1 MQKKTKSL
9 VVVAVLV
16 ALFASGLFSS
26 ASGQPSPEEEQ
37 AREFIDLMANYL
49 GLSNHWVE
57 TASKPETAVFL
68 AIEGIIEVYEE
79 RREKA
84 KAIPHIERIVEKN
97 ADNRSVR
104 NIARF
109 KLRDLYK
116 ETGRSDKA
124 IEQLELVIA
133 ENSR

>member
-1 MQKKTKSL
+1 M
-9 VVVAVLV
+9 VV
-16 ALFASGLFSS
+16 SPKPTSS
-26 ASGQPSPEEEQ
+26 S
-37 AREFIDLMANYL
+37 RLMGSYL

-57 TASKPETAVFL
+57 TTSKPDVAIYL
-68 AIEGIIEVYEE
+68 AIEGITEVYEE
-79 RREKA
+79 RGEKA
-84 KAIPHIERIVEKN
+84 KAIPHLVSIVEKN

-116 ETGRSDKA
+116 ETGQSGRA
-124 IEQLELVIA
+124 LEQLELVIE

>member
-1 MQKKTKSL
+1 
-9 VVVAVLV
+9 
-16 ALFASGLFSS
+16 
-26 ASGQPSPEEEQ
+26 
-37 AREFIDLMANYL
+37 
-49 GLSNHWVE
+49 
-57 TASKPETAVFL
+57 KPETAIFL

-84 KAIPHIERIVEKN
+84 KAIPHLERIVEQN
-97 ADNRSVR
+97 GDNQTVR
-104 NIARF
+104 NIVRF
-109 KLRDLYK
+109 KLRDLYR